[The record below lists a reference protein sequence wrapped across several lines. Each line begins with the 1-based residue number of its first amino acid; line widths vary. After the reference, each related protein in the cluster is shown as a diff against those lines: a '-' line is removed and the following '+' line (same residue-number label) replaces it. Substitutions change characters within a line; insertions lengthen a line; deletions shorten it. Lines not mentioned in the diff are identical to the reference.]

1 MSQRDDASS
10 VSDPHMAANYRAGD
24 GPFGDGSVR
33 EGKGL
38 PQITEQQAS
47 LGECDGHVP
56 PQFPP
61 LQSVLIFYPIGWW
74 GKGSNGDLGHFVT
87 ACY

>member
-1 MSQRDDASS
+1 M
-10 VSDPHMAANYRAGD
+10 VSGYRGGE
-24 GPFGDGSVR
+24 GPFEDGSGR

-38 PQITEQQAS
+38 PQAAGNQAA
-47 LGECDGHVP
+47 LGECDGYVP

-61 LQSVLIFYPIGWW
+61 QQAAIVIYPIGWW
-74 GKGSNGDLGHFVT
+74 GKGPNDDPPGHFVT